1 MLGVGGGWY
10 ACIQARSGVDRLQA
24 RRQQIQ
30 QVLLQ
35 LERQMVQ
42 ARLQVIT
49 VEQRIARLTRSQRPA
64 A

>member
-1 MLGVGGGWY
+1 MV
-10 ACIQARSGVDRLQA
+10 RLQA

-30 QVLLQ
+30 QALSQ
-35 LERQMVQ
+35 LERQIVQ

-49 VEQRIARLTRSQRPA
+49 VEQRIARLTRSQQRLA